1 MRVRKKPLIQNKLPS
16 VSVIIPTYN
25 NRRFIKF
32 ALESLFHQTYPADL
46 IEIIVVDDGSTDN
59 TKETLNEYRE
69 RIIHVSQDNR
79 GIASARNT
87 GISLAQHEIITFL
100 DADDI
105 WHKNRLLK
113 IIEKFNENK
122 DVGIV
127 YHPFEVFD
135 NTGSTVHGNFYKLS
149 GYTEGLCGWI
159 TNDIFSGKIFCG
171 GSSFAFRRSVIENI
185 YPVPEDMKRGIDY
198 YITAMSSFYASAA
211 YTPDVLGKYRLHS
224 RNTTM
229 LAGHN
234 GCKEMAMVNKDFAY
248 MRQKVIQRV
257 SNSNDY
263 NNGEIDLSIIKRMK
277 AKEEIF
283 CNVLAGERFQ
293 GIKRIPA
300 LFKGTLSIQD
310 FFKGIVVSF
319 MALFVPAPFYPNLVK
334 ISGLLKGL
342 KFIKF

>member
-1 MRVRKKPLIQNKLPS
+1 LPS
-16 VSVIIPTYN
+16 VSVIVPTYN
-25 NRRFIKF
+25 NGRFIKF
-32 ALESLFHQTYPADL
+32 ALESLFRQTYPANL

-59 TKETLNEYRE
+59 TKETLDKFRE

-79 GIASARNT
+79 GIASARNA

-105 WHKNRLLK
+105 WHKDRLLK
-113 IIEKFNENK
+113 IIEIFDENK

-127 YHPFEVFD
+127 YHPFEVVD
-135 NTGSTVHGNFYKLS
+135 DAGATVHDNFYKLS
-149 GYTEGLCGWI
+149 GYTEGLRGWI

-171 GSSFAFRRSVIENI
+171 GSSFAFRRSVIEKI
-185 YPVPEDMKRGIDY
+185 FPVPEDMKRGIDY
-198 YITAMSSFYASAA
+198 YITAMSSFHASAA
-211 YTPDVLGKYRLHS
+211 YTPDVLGKYRLHR

-234 GCKEMAMVNKDFAY
+234 GYKELARVNKDFSY

-257 SNSNDY
+257 STSNDY
-263 NNGEIDLSIIKRMK
+263 NNREIDLSIIRRMK

-283 CNVLAGERFQ
+283 FNVLTGERFQ

-300 LFKGTLSIQD
+300 LFKGTLSFQD
-310 FFKGIVVSF
+310 FLKSVVVSF
-319 MALFVPAPFYPNLVK
+319 MALFVPAPFYPQM
-334 ISGLLKGL
+334 LKLHGYL
-342 KFIKF
+342 RKLNIIWF